1 MEIGAKCKLDFDSVK
16 ALIHLSIYKKTDPK
30 KAARSMAI
38 CFLVLFLA
46 SAAELIAFGYDPSML
61 ILIIVELLMIALD
74 AWMYFGLPRI
84 RYRSLAKMKDA
95 ENDYLF
101 GERSLK
107 IVTKSEAYNG
117 EAEISYSVFVKVY
130 ETSAFLFLCQTN
142 DQVFLVDK
150 ATITGGSVDDIRNI
164 LSLTVKDKYIVCRY

>member
-38 CFLVLFLA
+38 WFLVLFLA
-46 SAAELIAFGYDPSML
+46 SAAELIAFGYDPIML
-61 ILIIVELLMIALD
+61 ILIIAELLMIALD

-84 RYRSLAKMKDA
+84 RYRSLARMKDV
-95 ENDYLF
+95 ENDHLF
-101 GERSLK
+101 GERCLK

-117 EAEISYSVFVKVY
+117 EAEVSCSVFVKVY
-130 ETSAFLFLCQTN
+130 ETSAFLFLYQTN

-150 ATITGGSVDDIRNI
+150 STITGGSVDDIRNI
-164 LSLTVKDKYIVCRY
+164 LSLAVKDKYIVCKY

>member
-1 MEIGAKCKLDFDSVK
+1 
-16 ALIHLSIYKKTDPK
+16 
-30 KAARSMAI
+30 MAI
-38 CFLVLFLA
+38 CFFVLLLA
-46 SAAELIAFGYDPSML
+46 SAAELIAFGYDPIML
-61 ILIIVELLMIALD
+61 IPIIAELLMIALD

-95 ENDYLF
+95 ENDHLF

-117 EAEISYSVFVKVY
+117 EAEVSYSVFVKVY
-130 ETSAFLFLCQTN
+130 ETSAFLFLYQTN

-150 ATITGGSVDDIRNI
+150 STITGGSVDDIRNI
-164 LSLTVKDKYIVCRY
+164 LSLAVKDKYIVCKY